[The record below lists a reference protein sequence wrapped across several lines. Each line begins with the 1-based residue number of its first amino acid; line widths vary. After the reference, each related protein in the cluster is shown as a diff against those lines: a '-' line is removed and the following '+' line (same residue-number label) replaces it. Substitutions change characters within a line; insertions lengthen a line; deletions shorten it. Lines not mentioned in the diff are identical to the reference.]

1 MNKKTIKV
9 LVPAG
14 ALGIPFDKNALINGI
29 KQKPDLIAIDGGS
42 TDSGP
47 YYLGSGKSKYSYSA
61 TKRDWSI
68 LMEMRAKAKVPLLI
82 GTAGTCGTKTSVE
95 WMLKITKEIAK
106 ENKEKLKIV
115 TLKTDLSNK
124 FVLEKYKTGK
134 IKPLEGAPKI
144 NEDIIN
150 NCTNIVALAGVEQ
163 IQKAI
168 NTNADII
175 ISGRSTDTAIIASLP
190 IYHGLNIA
198 SAWHGAKI
206 AECGALATNNPNS
219 GVVLL
224 EFDHNGFTITPMCK
238 NTKATPQ
245 TVFAHM
251 LYENAD
257 PYILLEPGGYLDVS
271 NAKYKKHKKNSVR
284 VEGSKWYNKKPY
296 TLKIEGARLVGF
308 QTISIVLIRDPK
320 YIESIDKWIDKL
332 RNSFYRKIKNSI
344 LVDVQLELR
353 KIGKDATLGNLE
365 PISID
370 INEIAVMAIFT
381 ATNQEKA
388 NDSAKLL
395 NPDLLHLALTKNE
408 PMPTFAFPFSP
419 PEIDKGPL
427 FEFCFHHVIEIDNPK
442 DFFQLQF
449 HKI

>member
-1 MNKKTIKV
+1 MNKKIIKI

-14 ALGIPFDKNALINGI
+14 ALGIPFDKKALINGI

-47 YYLGSGKSKYSYSA
+47 YYLGSGKSKYSYTA
-61 TKRDWSI
+61 TKKDWCI
-68 LMEMRAKAKVPLLI
+68 LMNMRSKAKIPLLI
-82 GTAGTCGTKTSVE
+82 GTAGTCGTKSSVE

-115 TLKTDLSNK
+115 TLKTDLSK
-124 FVLEKYKTGK
+124 EFVLKKLKTGK

-150 NCTNIVALAGVEQ
+150 NCSNIVALAGAEQ

-168 NTNADII
+168 NSNADII
-175 ISGRSTDTAIIASLP
+175 IAGRSTDTALISALP
-190 IYHGLNIA
+190 IYHGLNVA

-224 EFDHNGFTITPMCK
+224 EFDKNGFTITPMCK

-257 PYILLEPGGYLDVS
+257 PYILFEPGGYLDVS
-271 NAKYKKHKKNSVR
+271 KAKYKKNQNNGVR
-284 VEGSKWYNKKPY
+284 VEGSKWYNKSPY
-296 TLKIEGARLVGF
+296 TLKLEGARLVGY
-308 QTISIVLIRDPK
+308 QTISMVLIRDAYYVK
-320 YIESIDKWIDKL
+320 NIEKWVSKL
-332 RNSFYRKIKNSI
+332 KNSFFRKTKKSI
-344 LVDVQLELR
+344 LFDVTLEVR
-353 KIGKDATLGNLE
+353 IAGKDATLGNLE
-365 PISID
+365 PIA
-370 INEIAVMAIFT
+370 INNNEVAVMAIFT
-381 ATNQEKA
+381 ANSQEKA

-395 NPDLLHLALTKNE
+395 NPDLLHLPLRKNE
-408 PMPTFAFPFSP
+408 PMPTFSFPFSP

-427 FEFCFHHVIEIDNPK
+427 FEFCFHHVIEINRPK
-442 DFFQLQF
+442 DFFQLEF
-449 HKI
+449 HNT

>member
-1 MNKKTIKV
+1 
-9 LVPAG
+9 
-14 ALGIPFDKNALINGI
+14 
-29 KQKPDLIAIDGGS
+29 
-42 TDSGP
+42 
-47 YYLGSGKSKYSYSA
+47 
-61 TKRDWSI
+61 
-68 LMEMRAKAKVPLLI
+68 
-82 GTAGTCGTKTSVE
+82 
-95 WMLKITKEIAK
+95 
-106 ENKEKLKIV
+106 
-115 TLKTDLSNK
+115 
-124 FVLEKYKTGK
+124 
-134 IKPLEGAPKI
+134 
-144 NEDIIN
+144 
-150 NCTNIVALAGVEQ
+150 
-163 IQKAI
+163 
-168 NTNADII
+168 
-175 ISGRSTDTAIIASLP
+175 
-190 IYHGLNIA
+190 
-198 SAWHGAKI
+198 
-206 AECGALATNNPNS
+206 
-219 GVVLL
+219 
-224 EFDHNGFTITPMCK
+224 
-238 NTKATPQ
+238 
-245 TVFAHM
+245 M

-284 VEGSKWYNKKPY
+284 VEGSRWYNKKPY

-332 RNSFYRKIKNSI
+332 KNSFYRKIKNSI

-370 INEIAVMAIFT
+370 INEVAVMAIFT
-381 ATNQEKA
+381 ANNQEKA

-449 HKI
+449 HKT